1 MPNKTEKQ
9 LIGKL
14 GEDIACKYLKSKGF
28 TIINR
33 NYLKKCGEIDIIAQ
47 NKGLIHFIEVKS
59 VSRACPSNYQNDLN
73 REIKTKSVSSE
84 TNDSYRPEDNIH
96 TWKLERLR
104 KTIQLYL
111 AEKYVSS
118 ETDWFF
124 DVITVYID
132 QEKRLSRVN
141 MLENVIL

>member
-1 MPNKTEKQ
+1 MPNKTDKQ
-9 LIGKL
+9 IIGKL

-28 TIINR
+28 TIIER

-47 NKGLIHFIEVKS
+47 NKGLIHFVEVKS
-59 VSRACPSNYQNDLN
+59 VSR
-73 REIKTKSVSSE
+73 EIDKNTVSSK
-84 TNDSYRPEDNIH
+84 TGYRPEDNLH
-96 TWKLERLR
+96 PWKLERLR

-132 QEKRLSRVN
+132 QEKCLSKVN

>member
-59 VSRACPSNYQNDLN
+59 VSR
-73 REIKTKSVSSE
+73 EINKNIVSSE
-84 TNDSYRPEDNIH
+84 TGYRPEDNLH

-118 ETDWFF
+118 ETEWFF

-141 MLENVIL
+141 MLKNVIL